1 MGLSGTTNDL
11 ALPELLQMTALSGKS
26 GVLEIRAPQATI
38 WLGIRGGEVVRVAR
52 SDGSLDR
59 KQLLLAAGLAP
70 AAPPNATE
78 PVVQEAAVGAL
89 LELFG
94 WQSASFSFD
103 AEADPFGTW
112 EGPPGVRVP
121 EPISPQFLALE
132 GMRLGDERDA
142 EEARPAVAAESLPVG
157 PPPPSVIAIDRDL
170 ELLELVKRALAS
182 GQLPVHIL
190 QSSADA
196 LARFKQYLLRGI
208 VPALV
213 LGDGAYDP
221 VTPGAEAAGA
231 RGFARR
237 ARSLA
242 ARTRVV
248 LIGGS
253 APPLGAAPDPVL
265 ARPGSLDPAGD
276 DARDFT
282 ARLRQCLGL
291 ASSEAGA
298 RR

>member
-11 ALPELLQMTALSGKS
+11 SLPELLQMTALSGKS
-26 GVLEIRAPQATI
+26 GVLEIRGASAVV
-38 WLGIRGGEVVRVAR
+38 WLGIRSGVVVRVSR

-70 AAPPNATE
+70 TAQPDETE
-78 PVVQEAAVGAL
+78 PVVQEAALGAL
-89 LELFG
+89 LEVFG
-94 WQSASFSFD
+94 WQTASFSFD

-121 EPISPQFLALE
+121 DPISPQFLALE

-142 EEARPAVAAESLPVG
+142 GPDARETAPRPEPAG
-157 PPPPSVIAIDRDL
+157 PPPAAVIAIDRDL
-170 ELLELVKRALAS
+170 ELLEQVKRALAS
-182 GQLPVHIL
+182 DRLPVHIL

-196 LARFKQYLLRGI
+196 LARFKQYLLRGV

-231 RGFARR
+231 RGLARR

-242 ARTRVV
+242 SRTRVV
-248 LIGGS
+248 LVGAAA
-253 APPLGAAPDPVL
+253 APPGAPPDPVVE
-265 ARPGSLDPAGD
+265 RPASADPG
-276 DARDFT
+276 DARDF
-282 ARLRQCLGL
+282 ADRLRRSLGV
-291 ASSEAGA
+291 ASSEGGAG
-298 RR
+298 R